1 MCCVAFIGTF
11 IHDSSPSVCR
21 FFWQILNKGNLL
33 QFDWATKKRRK
44 HLQLP
49 YIQKFWIYV
58 DSISNILIDSWTY
71 TLFFPWQTPRHNNR
85 FISFRPFWCCCFMNG
100 GWWWWLVVCSLEQW
114 RDLLALHTYP
124 AALACSTFANTG
136 FTNIEL
142 YYYCKYK
149 IYRAYRLYCRVLS
162 CIHIQQVW
170 AVLPVYCNG
179 CIVFG
184 FIALVILGI
193 WLQ

>member
-1 MCCVAFIGTF
+1 MYKLGSKTVKRQIAEAYSKLFLCRLHWE
-11 IHDSSPSVCR
+11 IHDSSPSFCQ
-21 FFWQILNKGNLL
+21 FLWQILNKGNLL

-44 HLQLP
+44 HLQLS
-49 YIQKFWIYV
+49 YIQKFWTYV

-71 TLFFPWQTPRHNNR
+71 TLFFPWQTPTHNNR

-149 IYRAYRLYCRVLS
+149 IYRAYRLYCRALHTYPAGLGSVL
-162 CIHIQQVW
+162 
-170 AVLPVYCNG
+170 
-179 CIVFG
+179 
-184 FIALVILGI
+184 
-193 WLQ
+193 